1 MDLLIF
7 VLALSILVLVHEF
20 GHFIFAIKSGIKV
33 EEFGLGLPPRIW
45 GKKIKGTIYSINWL
59 PLGGFCKL
67 YGEDPPSP
75 EATEGQMNQKKMKG
89 SFYYKNPW
97 QKFLVIIGGVLMNL
111 VLAVLIFTIVYSIIG
126 LPKETERVRVIGLA
140 KNSPAIE
147 AGLEEEDW
155 IKFIDGEEISDGHRM
170 INLIDEKKGKEIE
183 ILIEREGQEKLINLM
198 VRENPPE
205 NEGRIGVAISNLEME
220 KMKWY
225 EFYKGIGAG
234 FREAYYWG
242 KIIVGGVWGMI
253 SQLMSGNVPKDVSG
267 PLGIYEATS
276 TIKNNQGM
284 LAVIHFFA
292 VVSVNLAVVNILP
305 LPALDG
311 GRLLFVIYEMITK
324 KKAKQSFEAIVN
336 NIGMIFLLGLIF
348 LVTFGDIVRIIKR

>member
-67 YGEDPPSP
+67 YGEDG
-75 EATEGQMNQKKMKG
+75 EGKGNNAFNNKK
-89 SFYYKNPW
+89 PW
-97 QKFLVIIGGVLMNL
+97 QKFIVVIGGVLMNL
-111 VLAVLIFTIVYSIIG
+111 LLAILIFTIVYLIIG
-126 LPKETERVRVIGLA
+126 VPMETDKVKIVAVAE
-140 KNSPAIE
+140 NSPAME
-147 AGLEEEDW
+147 AGIKEGDW
-155 IKFIDGEEISDGHRM
+155 IKSVEGTEISKGHELIKLVDNKKGEK
-170 INLIDEKKGKEIE
+170 INLLVG
-183 ILIEREGQEKLINLM
+183 REGAEETIILD

-205 NEGRIGVAISNLEME
+205 NEGRLGVAISNMEME
-220 KMKWY
+220 KIKWY

-242 KIIVGGVWGMI
+242 RIIVSGVVGML
-253 SQLMSGNVPKDVSG
+253 SQLFSGSVPKDVSG

-276 TIKNNQGM
+276 SIKNNQGM
-284 LAVIHFFA
+284 LAVIHFFG

-311 GRLLFVIYEMITK
+311 GRLLFIIYEMITK
-324 KKAKQSFEAIVN
+324 KKAKQSFEIIVN

-348 LVTFGDIVRIIKR
+348 LVTFGDIVRMITR

>member
-45 GKKIKGTIYSINWL
+45 GKKIGGTIYSINWL

-75 EATEGQMNQKKMKG
+75 EATEGQMSQKKMKG
-89 SFYYKNPW
+89 SFYYKSPW
-97 QKFLVIIGGVLMNL
+97 QKFIVVIGGVLMNL
-111 VLAVLIFTIVYSIIG
+111 LLAILVFTTVYLIIG
-126 LPKETERVRVIGLA
+126 VPVETDRVKIVA
-140 KNSPAIE
+140 VAENSPAME
-147 AGLEEEDW
+147 AGIKEGDW
-155 IKFIDGEEISDGHRM
+155 IKSVDGTAISQGHELIELVDDKKGGEIS
-170 INLIDEKKGKEIE
+170 LFV
-183 ILIEREGQEKLINLM
+183 ERENMEETIVLE

-205 NEGRIGVAISNLEME
+205 NEGRLGVAISNVEME
-220 KMKWY
+220 KIKWY

-242 KIIVGGVWGMI
+242 RIIASGVVGML
-253 SQLMSGNVPKDVSG
+253 SQLFSGSVPKDVSG

-276 TIKNNQGM
+276 SIKNNQGM
-284 LAVIHFFA
+284 LAVIHFFG

-311 GRLLFVIYEMITK
+311 GRLLFIIYEMITK

-348 LVTFGDIVRIIKR
+348 LVTFGDIVRMITR